1 MRFTLFTVSLL
12 LIAVLAV
19 GLAQVLAQEDP
30 HAHHNMVGWVPLEI
44 LERPTTIREG
54 IGKISDTV
62 TTSSREAQAF
72 YDQGLA
78 YLHSYVWIEAARSF
92 YQALRHDPNLAVAYL
107 GLSYAYSGLEE
118 NEKAHAMLGR
128 AQSLASRASQRERQ
142 RIEIRARQLQAM
154 AAPDNLLKHLE
165 FKNAIDAALAVWPDD
180 AELWLLRGNAEE
192 PRPSGR
198 GQRGGA
204 ATIAFYEAALK
215 RLPDHF
221 AAHHYL
227 THTYETIGQAD
238 RALVHGEVYARLAPA
253 IPHAQHMYG
262 HDLRRV
268 GRIDEAIKQFEKS
281 RKLEETY
288 FEAEKIRPEL
298 DWHYA
303 HNLSLLATAYQYEGR
318 MREAEKLFDQ
328 LFALPKFTA
337 YSELWGKEWPEF
349 LFSRGRKEEALAAG
363 RQVVKSKWAA
373 VRSVGHALAGSVLL
387 VMKGPKEAQAELVEA
402 ERELKQ
408 IVPVGSLG
416 VTPEIVKP
424 YLDALRGEILLRS
437 GEHPEGARLLKEV
450 QRQIRAIPGPDAW
463 IQALFRLESI
473 ARTAQ
478 EAGNWELAE
487 YTAKQMLEHDASYA
501 GTHYA
506 LALVAEHKGD
516 TATARN
522 EFAAAVKLWGK
533 ADADLPELRH
543 ARGEKNTKQE
553 ERSRNKRK

>member
-1 MRFTLFTVSLL
+1 MLRLPFTASLCFIAFFSLL
-12 LIAVLAV
+12 PP
-19 GLAQVLAQEDP
+19 QVLAQEDP
-30 HAHHNMVGWVPLEI
+30 HAHHNTVGWVPLEI
-44 LERPTTIREG
+44 LERPATLREG

-72 YDQGLA
+72 HEQGLA

-92 YQALRHDPNLAVAYL
+92 YQALRHDPNLAMAYL
-107 GLSYAYSGLEE
+107 GLSYAYSGLED
-118 NEKAHAMLGR
+118 NEKARAMLDR
-128 AQSLASRASQRERQ
+128 AQPLASRASQRERQ

-165 FKNAIDAALAVWPDD
+165 FKTAIDAALAVWPDD

-215 RLPDHF
+215 RIPDHF

-227 THTYETIGQAD
+227 IHTYETIGQVD

-268 GRIDEAIKQFEKS
+268 GRIDEAIKQFEKA
-281 RKLEETY
+281 RRLEETY

-318 MREAEKLFDQ
+318 MKEAEKLFDQ
-328 LFALPKFTA
+328 LFALPKFAA
-337 YSELWGKEWPEF
+337 YTELWGKEWPEF
-349 LFSRGRKEEALAAG
+349 LLSRGRKEEALAAARVMG
-363 RQVVKSKWAA
+363 KSKWAA
-373 VRSVGHALAGSVLL
+373 VRIVGHSLVGGVLL

-416 VTPEIVKP
+416 VTQEMVKP

-437 GEHPEGARLLKEV
+437 GQHPEGARLLKGV

-473 ARTAQ
+473 ARIAR

-487 YTAKQMLEHDASYA
+487 YTAKQMLDHDASYA
-501 GTHYA
+501 GTHYT
-506 LALVAEHKGD
+506 LALVEEHKGD

-522 EFAAAVKLWGK
+522 EFAVAVKLWSK
-533 ADADLPELRH
+533 ADTDLPELQH
-543 ARGEKNTKQE
+543 ATLGQ
-553 ERSRNKRK
+553 RN